1 MQAREFDMFAD
12 LAFNPLSALTLLLI
26 IGFAI
31 YQVRRMRRIKGRTK
45 PSALAADG
53 DSHDRQD

>member
-1 MQAREFDMFAD
+1 MFAD